1 MKSGLQ
7 ITKIFGIPIELHAS
21 WFVIFALMTWSL
33 ATNLLPQEYPAL
45 SVPLL
50 WGLGLVT
57 SLLFFG
63 SVLAHELG
71 HAILALRNS
80 VPVRKITLLIFG
92 GVAQIEKEPPTPG
105 IEFRIAIAGP
115 VTSMLLA
122 GFFGVLYLF
131 DQAIPYLAAP
141 SIWLARINLMLAL
154 FNMIPG
160 FPLDG
165 GRVLR
170 AALWQWSGSY
180 LRATRTAASIGQLTA
195 YGFIGFGLF
204 EMFTGRLM
212 DGLWLVFIGS
222 FLNNAASSSAA
233 AANIQDALRNIKVG
247 KIMTLD
253 TPRVSGLTSLQRI
266 TEEILLTGGHQ
277 FVFVGDENEVQGILT
292 IQDIR
297 QIPARKWPFTT
308 AGQVMA
314 PVSRLPQVSP
324 DQELWQVVSFMQQQ
338 DTNGVAVVQDGR
350 LLSVLTQNQV
360 QQYLA
365 LRAQLGA

>member
-7 ITKIFGIPIELHAS
+7 ITRIFGVPIELHAS
-21 WFVIFALMTWSL
+21 WFLVFGLLTWSL
-33 ATNLLPQEYPAL
+33 ATNLLPQEYPDL
-45 SVPLL
+45 SSAWL
-50 WGLGLVT
+50 WALGLVT

-92 GVAQIEKEPPTPG
+92 GVAQIESEPPTPG
-105 IEFRIAIAGP
+105 VEFRIAIAGP
-115 VTSMLLA
+115 LTSLLLA
-122 GFFGVLYLF
+122 GFFGLLF
-131 DQAIPYLAAP
+131 LLDQAIPYLAAP
-141 SIWLARINLMLAL
+141 SIWLARINLMLAV

-180 LRATRTAASIGQLTA
+180 LRATRIAASIGQLTA

-222 FLNNAASSSAA
+222 FLNNAASSSAT
-233 AANIQDALRNIKVG
+233 AANIQQALRNVTVG
-247 KIMTLD
+247 KVMSLD
-253 TPRVSGLTSLQRI
+253 VPRVSGLTSLQRI
-266 TEEILLTGGHQ
+266 VEEYMLPGAHPFVLVEEGGT
-277 FVFVGDENEVQGILT
+277 VQGILSL
-292 IQDIR
+292 QDIR
-297 QIPARKWPFTT
+297 EIPPRKWPLTP
-308 AGQVMA
+308 AGQAMA
-314 PVSRLPQVSP
+314 PVGRLPQVSP
-324 DQELWQVVSFMQQQ
+324 DDELFEVLRFMQQKEAA
-338 DTNGVAVVQDGR
+338 GVAVVLDGQ

-365 LRAQLGA
+365 VRAQLGA